1 MYTEEYFSLGQCR
14 LAMRGPAAPQKPIHK
29 NREEIFT
36 MKTIAKA
43 AAAGFLALAL
53 FASCNSNPK
62 VTRIDAGSQVDL
74 SGLWND
80 ADVRIVCDSLIKSCL
95 DSPRVIQEIAR
106 RGGIPTV
113 SVGSF
118 RNESDEH
125 IDTSIISGAMEI
137 AIFNSGK
144 LDFVAGGA
152 TRNEV
157 RAERQ
162 DQQGNASEDTA
173 SALGNEIGADFLL
186 TGSVRTIIDRAGG
199 QATRT
204 YFVSAEMTSIET
216 GARMWM
222 EQNNEIKKF
231 IQTPKA
237 KL

>member
-1 MYTEEYFSLGQCR
+1 MVYNLYNFGRSAQVN
-14 LAMRGPAAPQKPIHK
+14 K

-36 MKTIAKA
+36 MKSMVKVTA
-43 AAAGFLALAL
+43 AVFLAFAL
-53 FASCNSNPK
+53 FASCSSSPR
-62 VTRIDAGSQVDL
+62 VTRIDSGSQVDL

-80 ADVRIVCDSLIKSCL
+80 TDVRIVCDSLIRSCL
-95 DSPRVIQEIAR
+95 DSPRVTQEIAR

-113 SVGSF
+113 LVGSF

-125 IDTSIISGAMEI
+125 IDTSIISSSMEI

-144 LDFVAGGA
+144 LDFVAGGSA
-152 TRNEV
+152 RNEI

-162 DQQGNASEDTA
+162 DQQGNASEATA
-173 SALGNEIGADFLL
+173 SALGNETGADFLL

-199 QATRT
+199 EATRT
-204 YFVSAEMTSIET
+204 YFVSAEMTNIET
-216 GARMWM
+216 NARMWM
-222 EQNNEIKKF
+222 DQNNEIKKY